1 MKLWK
6 YLALISITGLAA
18 FAVYV
23 YSHLGLNKP
32 VEISQGTAGPFIFL
46 YKDHRGAYHEIG
58 PVIHEVE
65 LWALKQN
72 VPCSKTFGQY
82 LDDPEGVD
90 QDRLRSRG
98 GCVLSVLPNG
108 MAPQGYSVLKIPEK
122 PYVIARF
129 TGSPAAGPLAVYPE
143 VKKYFAEHRLV
154 YPPTV
159 IEIYEINGS
168 DVTTQYLFQLP

>member
-1 MKLWK
+1 MWK
-6 YLALISITGLAA
+6 WLALFSLCGLIA
-18 FAVYV
+18 FSFYV
-23 YSHLGLNKP
+23 YRHLGLEKP
-32 VEISQGTAGPFIFL
+32 VEIHQGPAGPFLFL
-46 YKDHRGAYHEIG
+46 FKDHRGPYHEIG
-58 PVIHEVE
+58 PVIREVE

-108 MAPQGYSVLKIPEK
+108 MAPPGFSVLKLPEK
-122 PYVIARF
+122 LYVIARF
-129 TGSPAAGPLAVYPE
+129 SGSPAAGPLSVYPA

-159 IEIYEINGS
+159 IEIYSVNGPN
-168 DVTTQYLFQLP
+168 VTTEYLFQLP